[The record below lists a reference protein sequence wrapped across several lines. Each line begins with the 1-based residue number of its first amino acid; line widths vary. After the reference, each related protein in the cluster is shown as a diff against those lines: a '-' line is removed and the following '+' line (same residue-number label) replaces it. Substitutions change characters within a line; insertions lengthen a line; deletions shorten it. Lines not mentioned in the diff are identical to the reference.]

1 MYERHLMKLQIGQRD
16 QHGVAVFL
24 EFLQHLSP
32 PRESARPLCCPGSSA
47 VQSNRPVQAVAA
59 HLPFSISNKIR
70 GEEDEVKMLENSS
83 VNASS
88 F

>member
-1 MYERHLMKLQIGQRD
+1 MKLQIGQRD
-16 QHGVAVFL
+16 QHGAAVFL

-32 PRESARPLCCPGSSA
+32 PREPPARPLCCPGSS
-47 VQSNRPVQAVAA
+47 AA